1 MSVLKWCPITFLKTG
16 LLRNRSARCTKC
28 VERSIKEID
37 LKPSIDIGKLN
48 KFYNEKS
55 CSRKTFLLIDHDD
68 LPDKFKLAYLRE
80 LVERAREAV
89 K

>member
-16 LLRNRSARCTKC
+16 LLCNRSARCAKC
-28 VERSIKEID
+28 VETAVKEID
-37 LKPSIDIGKLN
+37 LKPSINIGKLS
-48 KFYNEKS
+48 KLYNEKS

-68 LPDKFKLAYLRE
+68 LPDKFQLAYLRE
-80 LVERAREAV
+80 LVERARDSV